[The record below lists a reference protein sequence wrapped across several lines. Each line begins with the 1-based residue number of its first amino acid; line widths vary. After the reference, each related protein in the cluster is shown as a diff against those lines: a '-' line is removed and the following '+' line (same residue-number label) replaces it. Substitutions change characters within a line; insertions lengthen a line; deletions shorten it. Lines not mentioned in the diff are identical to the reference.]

1 MKELS
6 LNILDISENSV
17 SANASSIDI
26 SIEENVEEDLLR
38 IIIKDDGHGMEDKF
52 LKEVTNPFITTRTTR
67 KVGMGIPLFKEAAE
81 ATGGRFKIQSKRNV
95 GTTVEAVFGYS
106 HIDRAP
112 LGDMGETISTLIQC
126 HPDIKL
132 NYSHSYGGRV
142 FSFSTE
148 EIKLALEGVPLNNP
162 EIVLWI
168 KEYINEKIRDLNGG
182 VSL

>member
-6 LNILDISENSV
+6 LNILDISENSI

-26 SIEENVEEDLLR
+26 TIEESLEEDLLR
-38 IIIKDDGHGMEDKF
+38 IIIKDNGCGMEEEF
-52 LKEVTNPFITTRTTR
+52 LREVTNPFVTTRTTR

-81 ATGGRFKIQSKRNV
+81 ATGGKLEIQSRKGI
-95 GTTVEAVFGYS
+95 GTTVTAAFGYS

-112 LGDMGETISTLIQC
+112 LGDMGETIGTLIQC
-126 HPDIKL
+126 HPDTKL
-132 NYSHSYGGRV
+132 NYSHSYGDRR
-142 FSFSTE
+142 FFFSTE
-148 EIKLALEGVPLNNP
+148 ELKLALEGIPLDNP

-168 KEYINEKIRDLNGG
+168 KEYINEKITDLNGG